1 LTHRIENVTAR
12 SAPPALWPYAT
23 PGILDHLF
31 DRLPGIPMTERETRV
46 LMLCQL
52 QLPREGVIWD
62 IGAGTGT
69 ISVEAALLCPA
80 CQVVAIERDEEV
92 AGLIRRNCD
101 RFGVTNVTIVEG
113 TAPDCLADL
122 AVDLGQA
129 PDRVIVEGSQ
139 SIKDTL
145 HQVWAYL
152 KPQGRIVATTASL
165 EGLYG
170 ISEALSELQARNINV
185 VQSAVNRLVQR
196 GTRQRLSAADP
207 IFILSGEKLE

>member
-1 LTHRIENVTAR
+1 MTVR
-12 SAPPALWPYAT
+12 PDKPALWPYAT
-23 PGILDHLF
+23 PGIVDSLF

-46 LMLCQL
+46 LLLSQL
-52 QLPREGVIWD
+52 QLPREGVLWD

-69 ISVEAALLCPA
+69 ITVEAALLCPA
-80 CQVVAIERDEEV
+80 SRILAIERDEEV

-113 TAPDCLADL
+113 NAPDCLANL
-122 AVDLGQA
+122 AEA
-129 PDRVIVEGSQ
+129 PDRVIIEGSQ

-145 HQVWAYL
+145 HCVWTCL
-152 KPQGRIVATTASL
+152 KPKGRVVATTASL

-170 ISEALSELQARNINV
+170 ISEALAELQARNINV
-185 VQSAVNRLVQR
+185 VQSAVNRLVQH

>member
-1 LTHRIENVTAR
+1 MTAR
-12 SAPPALWPYAT
+12 STQPALWPYAT
-23 PGILDHLF
+23 PGILDSLF

-80 CQVVAIERDEEV
+80 CRIVAIERDEEV

-122 AVDLGQA
+122 TEA
-129 PDRVIVEGSQ
+129 PDRAIIEGSQ
-139 SIKDTL
+139 SIKNTL
-145 HQVWAYL
+145 HWVWDRL
-152 KPQGRIVATTASL
+152 KPNGRVVATTASL

-170 ISEALSELQARNINV
+170 ISEALSELQARQVTV

-207 IFILSGEKLE
+207 IFILSGEKIE